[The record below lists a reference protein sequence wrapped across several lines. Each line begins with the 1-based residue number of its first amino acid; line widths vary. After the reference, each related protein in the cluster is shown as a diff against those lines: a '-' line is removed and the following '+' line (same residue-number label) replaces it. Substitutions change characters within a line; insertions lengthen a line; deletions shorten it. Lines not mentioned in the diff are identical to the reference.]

1 MSRKIVVLAVAAT
14 LLLAGCAGL
23 GGNSAGGDGAQMAG
37 DGGGDGSSAGG
48 DGGSGGGQE
57 NADASTNGNVQANAA
72 VQQRAI
78 IRTGRMVVEVDNF
91 SQRRETIASQAR
103 EYGGYVSDSNQR
115 LHRNGDAKWVSGYV
129 VLRVPSERYQAMQE
143 AVGSEGT
150 VVTEE
155 TTTKDVTDQ
164 LVDLEARLENLKQ
177 RRARLRTFYEQAN
190 DTEELLRIE
199 EELSNV
205 QGEIER
211 LEAQKRSLEQRVAYS
226 TLRVE
231 LNEPEPGVTQIRT
244 QYHEQSLVAVFLGS
258 VQDVYVFGRAT
269 LVTLAAVAPWLGV
282 LVVPAL
288 GLRRLLRSRGVPLV
302 GRLRGSD
309 ASQSDAAIEDE
320 TESETPAKTEEAT
333 SDETD
338 VTDENEDH

>member
-37 DGGGDGSSAGG
+37 DGGN
-48 DGGSGGGQE
+48 GGSGGDDAGATSGGQE
-57 NADASTNGNVQANAA
+57 NSDASTNGNAQVNAA
-72 VQQRAI
+72 AQQRAI

-91 SQRRETIASQAR
+91 SQRRNAIVSQAR

-115 LHRNGDAKWVSGYV
+115 LHRNGEAKWVSGYV
-129 VLRVPSERYQAMQE
+129 VLRVPSERYRAMQA

-164 LVDLEARLENLKQ
+164 LVDLEARLENLEQ
-177 RRARLRTFYEQAN
+177 RRDRLRTFYDRAN

-199 EELSNV
+199 EELSDV

-231 LNEPEPGVTQIRT
+231 LNEPQPGVTQIRT
-244 QYHEQSLVAVFLGS
+244 QYHEQSLAAVFMGS
-258 VQDVYVFGRAT
+258 VRDVYVFGRAT
-269 LVTLAAVAPWLGV
+269 LVTIAAVAPWLGV
-282 LVVPAL
+282 LAVPAL
-288 GLRRLLRSRGVPLV
+288 GLRWLLGGRGVPLV
-302 GRLRGSD
+302 GRLRGGD
-309 ASQSDAAIEDE
+309 
-320 TESETPAKTEEAT
+320 SETGDSDVDDSEANDT
-333 SDETD
+333 SNETTVID
-338 VTDENEDH
+338 DNEDR

>member
-23 GGNSAGGDGAQMAG
+23 GGNSAGGDGAQLAGGGG
-37 DGGGDGSSAGG
+37 DGGGSGGDAGSAGG
-48 DGGSGGGQE
+48 GQQ
-57 NADASTNGNVQANAA
+57 NADASTNGEIQANAA
-72 VQQRAI
+72 AQQRAI

-91 SQRRETIASQAR
+91 SQRRSAIASQAR

-115 LHRNGDAKWVSGYV
+115 LHRNGEAKWVSGYV
-129 VLRVPSERYQAMQE
+129 VLRVPSERYRAMQE

-177 RRARLRTFYEQAN
+177 RRARLRAFYDRAN

-199 EELSNV
+199 EELSSV

-231 LNEPEPGVTQIRT
+231 LEEPEPGVTQIRT

-282 LVVPAL
+282 LAVPVL
-288 GLRRLLRSRGVPLV
+288 GLRRLLGGREIPSV
-302 GRLRGSD
+302 GGLRGGD
-309 ASQSDAAIEDE
+309 D
-320 TESETPAKTEEAT
+320 SETDD
-333 SDETD
+333 SGVDDSETD
-338 VTDENEDH
+338 DSSTETTMTDENEDR